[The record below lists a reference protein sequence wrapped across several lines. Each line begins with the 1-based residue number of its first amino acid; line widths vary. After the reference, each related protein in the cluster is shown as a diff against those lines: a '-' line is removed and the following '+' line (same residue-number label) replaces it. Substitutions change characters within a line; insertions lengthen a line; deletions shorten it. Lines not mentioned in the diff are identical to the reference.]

1 MASKTSVLFRT
12 LGRPLTFAT
21 VLLFAAPALA
31 HWDGK
36 RVSGEA
42 PRHFSAAQ
50 SAERP
55 WAGRPAA
62 GLQLADKWQGK
73 DKDKGGKERGDG
85 DRRRYESLSPEERDR
100 LRERRELFKSLPPE
114 ERERIERAREK
125 YRNLPPERREE
136 LKDKWRNMS
145 PEQRRE
151 YHRKMEKDDRSRN
164 YR

>member
-12 LGRPLTFAT
+12 LTRPLAFTT
-21 VLLFAAPALA
+21 VLLFAVPALA
-31 HWDGK
+31 HWEGT

-42 PRHFSAAQ
+42 RHLSSARGT
-50 SAERP
+50 EYL
-55 WAGRPAA
+55 WADRSPAA
-62 GLQLADKWQGK
+62 FQLADKWQGK
-73 DKDKGGKERGDG
+73 EKGKDGKERGDG
-85 DRRRYESLSPEERDR
+85 DRRRYESLSPEERAR